1 VILEEE
7 EYSVE
12 TASNLEEAYLLFK
25 TRRYS
30 VIITEYVPPFQATH
44 TMIQYVKK
52 EAPETYIIILTNAII
67 DEQTYKK
74 LFEVGVDDFILKP
87 YSPEKVLVHISKG
100 LKQRDLVVKSR
111 EFEREGLLDPIA
123 QETREFVFSPGYFR
137 RCLRQELKRA
147 QRHHQ
152 RLSLL
157 LIEIPDKEKLGERF
171 EGFCVKLVKI
181 LRSHTREEDMVGRQ
195 NGNFGILLPQTDQ
208 MGSEALEQRLS
219 KLIQTH
225 PPFESDESLK
235 PIVQTLS
242 FQSFTYPE
250 RFLLPDPLKA
260 VIEEINKPH

>member
-1 VILEEE
+1 
-7 EYSVE
+7 
-12 TASNLEEAYLLFK
+12 
-25 TRRYS
+25 
-30 VIITEYVPPFQATH
+30 
-44 TMIQYVKK
+44 MIQYVKK